1 MRLRLPVLLRRPPNL
16 ALNLGLGVLAVAGA
30 AWAYQLVTGT
40 EGAASASTGLTRTV
54 AVSQGD
60 VSETVSASGS
70 VESAAT
76 ATADFATQSTV
87 TSIQVKVGDT
97 VKKGQVLARADATES
112 QAQLDAAEA
121 NLSAANASLDRAE
134 ESGDDASIATA
145 EAQVTEA
152 QASVTEAER
161 AVAGTVLKAPMAG
174 TVIAING
181 SIGGSSAGSSASTGA
196 DGGGSTG
203 FMELANLASM
213 QVSASFAEADATK
226 LKQGQAA
233 AITWSALA
241 GATAQGK
248 VASIAPTATTSNNV
262 NSYAVVVSIDDL
274 PEGIRIGQT
283 VTAVVTVAEARGVL
297 RVPAAAVRA
306 VGNGHVV
313 TVVSNGT
320 NEVRQVEIGVEGD
333 SFTEVTSGLTAG
345 EQVMIVTDTSTGNTG
360 NFPGGGV
367 FPGGGFGGGG
377 PGGGGGGGPAGGGGG
392 GGGGGGTR

>member
-1 MRLRLPVLLRRPPNL
+1 MRLRLPASLWRPPNL

-30 AWAYQLVTGT
+30 AWAYQLVAGT

-54 AVSQGD
+54 AASQGD

-76 ATADFATQSTV
+76 ATAAFGTQSTV
-87 TSIQVKVGDT
+87 TSILVKVGDT
-97 VKKGQVLARADATES
+97 VKKGQVLARAEATEAR
-112 QAQLDAAEA
+112 AQLDAAEA

-134 ESGDDASIATA
+134 ESGDNASIATA

-152 QASVTEAER
+152 QAAVVEAER
-161 AVAGTVLKAPMAG
+161 TVAGTVLKAPMAG
-174 TVIAING
+174 TVTAING
-181 SIGGSSAGSSASTGA
+181 SIGASSAGSSASTGA

-203 FMELANLASM
+203 FIELADLASM

-226 LKQGQAA
+226 LKAGQAA
-233 AITWSALA
+233 TIAWAALA
-241 GATAQGK
+241 GATAQGR
-248 VASIAPTATTSNNV
+248 VTSIAPTATTSNNV

-283 VTAVVTVAEARGVL
+283 VTAVVTVAEAREVL
-297 RVPAAAVRA
+297 RVPTAAVRA
-306 VGNGHVV
+306 AGNGHVV
-313 TVVSNGT
+313 TVVSDGT
-320 NEVRQVEIGVEGD
+320 NQVRQVEVGVEGD
-333 SFTEVTSGLTAG
+333 SFTEIKSGITAG

-360 NFPGGGV
+360 NFPGGGF
-367 FPGGGFGGGG
+367 FPGGGGGFGGGG
-377 PGGGGGGGPAGGGGG
+377 PGGGGGPPGG

>member
-1 MRLRLPVLLRRPPNL
+1 MRLRPPALLRRPPIL
-16 ALNLGLGVLAVAGA
+16 ALNLGLGVLTVAGA
-30 AWAYQLVTGT
+30 AWAYQLVTDT

-76 ATADFATQSTV
+76 ATAEFTTQSTV
-87 TSIQVKVGDT
+87 TAIQVKVGET
-97 VKKGQVLARADATES
+97 VKKGQVLARADATEA
-112 QAQLDAAEA
+112 QGQLDAAEA

-152 QASVTEAER
+152 STAVTEAKR
-161 AVAGTVLKAPMAG
+161 SVAGTVLRAPMAG
-174 TVIAING
+174 TVIGING
-181 SIGGSSAGSSASTGA
+181 SIGGSTAGSASTGA

-203 FMELANLASM
+203 FIDLANLASM

-226 LKQGQAA
+226 LKVGQATE
-233 AITWSALA
+233 ITWAALA
-241 GATAQGK
+241 GATAQGE

-262 NSYAVVVSIDDL
+262 NSYAVVVSIADL

-283 VTAVVTVAEARGVL
+283 VTALVTVAEASGVL
-297 RVPAAAVRA
+297 RVPTAAVRA
-306 VGNGHVV
+306 VGSGHVV
-313 TVVSNGT
+313 TVVANGT
-320 NEVRQVEIGVEGD
+320 NETRRVEVGVEGD
-333 SFTEVTSGLTAG
+333 SFTEIRSGLVVG
-345 EQVMIVTDTSTGNTG
+345 EQVMIVTDISTGNTG
-360 NFPGGGV
+360 NLPGGGI

-377 PGGGGGGGPAGGGGG
+377 PGGGGGGP
-392 GGGGGGTR
+392 GGGGGTR